1 MSPGMPEAATP
12 IRPEIVVALDFGLRR
27 IGVAVADTLT
37 RTPRP
42 LAALTVVGDK
52 GPGETELVAL
62 LRLGSELGAARWVV
76 GCPYNVDGSEHPL
89 AARARGFAAL
99 LAERRSLPL
108 HTVDERYSSME
119 AAQRLREQRAA
130 GLRRRISKA
139 EIDSLSAAVILERWL
154 DGEGDH

>member
-1 MSPGMPEAATP
+1 MPEATTP

-108 HTVDERYSSME
+108 HTV
-119 AAQRLREQRAA
+119 EQRAA